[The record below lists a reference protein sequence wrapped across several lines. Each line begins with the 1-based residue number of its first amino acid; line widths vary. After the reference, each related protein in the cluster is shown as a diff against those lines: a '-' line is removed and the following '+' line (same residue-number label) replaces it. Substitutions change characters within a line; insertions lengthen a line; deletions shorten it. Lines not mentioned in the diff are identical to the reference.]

1 MKRIVAV
8 IIILMFATPA
18 LFAQETLREVVREY
32 QDNNSE
38 FTFVIP
44 SFMIKMGL
52 AFGEME
58 EEDREI
64 LEMLDDM
71 KIIICQNDFQ
81 KNDFALLDK
90 GIKSGKFTEVMTV
103 NNNHEKVRM
112 VVNKKSERKSEMLML
127 VQSDDEN
134 VLMLFNFHGD
144 ADFKKFL
151 SLASKN

>member
-8 IIILMFATPA
+8 IIVIMLATTA

-32 QDNNSE
+32 QNNNSE

-52 AFGEME
+52 AFGDME

-64 LEMLDDM
+64 LEILDDM
-71 KIIICQNDFQ
+71 KIIICQKDFQ

-90 GIKSGKFTEVMTV
+90 GIKSGKFVEVMTV
-103 NNNHEKVRM
+103 YDGNEKVRM
-112 VVNKKSERKSEMLML
+112 VVNKKSEKKSEMLML
-127 VQSDDEN
+127 VESDDEN
-134 VLMLFNFHGD
+134 VMMLFNFNGD
-144 ADFKKFL
+144 ADYKKFL
-151 SLASKN
+151 SLAN

>member
-8 IIILMFATPA
+8 IIGLMLATPA

-81 KNDFALLDK
+81 KNDFAMLDK
-90 GIKSGKFTEVMTV
+90 GIKSGKFAEVMTV
-103 NNNHEKVRM
+103 YDGNEKVRM
-112 VVNKKSERKSEMLML
+112 VVNKKSADKSEMLML
-127 VQSDDEN
+127 VESDEEN
-134 VLMLFNFHGD
+134 VLMLFNFNGD
-144 ADFKKFL
+144 DDYKKFL
-151 SLASKN
+151 SLAKKN